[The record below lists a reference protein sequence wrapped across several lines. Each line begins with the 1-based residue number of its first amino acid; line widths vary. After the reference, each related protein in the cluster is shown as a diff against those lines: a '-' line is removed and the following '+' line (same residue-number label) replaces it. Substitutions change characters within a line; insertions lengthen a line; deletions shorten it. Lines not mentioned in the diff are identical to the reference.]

1 MNRNYIINKLGEAD
15 NRAKLIKPVQ
25 STYDIINQIKY
36 QHNANLPYAK
46 LIAHKFK
53 GRTFY
58 ATCKNIFTFLKKNIE
73 YKIEGGDMQTTKT
86 IQRLMRDGH
95 GDCKHYAN
103 FINPILHVLYGPN
116 AFVYRFASY
125 NDSLLPQHVYAV
137 GILPENGREI
147 YIDPVLPDFDVE
159 KKYNHKIDK
168 RMALYSL
175 SGVNKATVTR
185 KKTGPSAT
193 SLTKRGA
200 QPGTTKVAKKP
211 AKKSEMQQAIERGTP
226 TAQPVIVQTSVPFTG
241 QRPVPTATATA
252 VGPGITLE
260 SAAAPA
266 PAQTEEQKQT
276 VKKLDRIKK
285 VIPQIITQ
293 LESDKKMRDWV
304 ANAWGLDMVP
314 VYKQLL
320 KEWDDTEKRNK
331 RLLAIANRY
340 FQLVASEEEKKKE
353 KGKRTFFDRV
363 VDGVENTFNAAVD
376 FAKDAIEIPL
386 KFGKYIVGAG
396 PRLAFTGLV
405 RLNVFGLATK
415 LNIQNKKNRDSVK
428 AWWKRMGSV
437 DFSTLEQAINLG
449 AKEKAILAGISYIG
463 VDPVTIGTQIAAAT
477 PVIAAAVDFLKAS
490 GVKVEDVEKI
500 VNSSQ
505 DIKKGLEQAKQVNDA
520 AKKFKEPANKAGD
533 LYKTYQKWRSTQSPG
548 TPASKGEGNVW
559 LEEWKRRK
567 AQKGGGISTNTL
579 LLIGGAA
586 VAAFFIFKK
595 K

>member
-25 STYDIINQIKY
+25 STYDIINQIKQ
-36 QHNANLPYAK
+36 QHNANLPYAR

-58 ATCKNIFTFLKKNIE
+58 ATCKNIFNFLKKNIE
-73 YKIEGGDMQTTKT
+73 YKIESGDMQTTKT
-86 IQRLMRDGH
+86 IQRLMHDGH

-103 FINPILHVLYGPN
+103 FINPILHALYGPYT
-116 AFVYRFASY
+116 FVYRFASY

-137 GILPENGREI
+137 GISPENGREI

-185 KKTGPSAT
+185 KQTGPSAT
-193 SLTKRGA
+193 SLLKRGA
-200 QPGTTKVAKKP
+200 QPSTTKVAKKP

-226 TAQPVIVQTSVPFTG
+226 TVQPVMVQTSVPFTG

-266 PAQTEEQKQT
+266 PAPAQTPEQQRMKER
-276 VKKLDRIKK
+276 LERIKK

-320 KEWDDTEKRNK
+320 KEWDDTEKRNR

-340 FQLVASEEEKKKE
+340 FQVVASEEEKRKD
-353 KGKRTFFDRV
+353 KGTFFDRV
-363 VDGVENTFNAAVD
+363 VDGVENTFNGAVD
-376 FAKDAIEIPL
+376 FAKDAVQFAW
-386 KFGKYIVGAG
+386 KGVKYWVGAV
-396 PRLAFTGLV
+396 PRAAFTGLV

-449 AKEKAILAGISYIG
+449 AKEKAILAGTSYIG
-463 VDPVTIGTQIAAAT
+463 VDPVTIGTEIAAAT
-477 PVIAAAVDFLKAS
+477 PVVVAAIDFLKAS
-490 GVKVEDVEKI
+490 GVNVEDVEKA
-500 VNSSQ
+500 VQSSK
-505 DIKKGLEQAKQVNDA
+505 DIQKGLQTAKEVNDA
-520 AKKFKEPANKAGD
+520 AQKFKDPANKAGD
-533 LYKTYQKWRSTQSPG
+533 LYKSYQKWRSTQSPG
-548 TPASKGEGNVW
+548 QPGSGVEGNTW

-567 AQKGGGISTNTL
+567 AQKGGMSTNTL

-586 VAAFFIFKK
+586 AAAFFIFKK

>member
-25 STYDIINQIKY
+25 STYDIINQIKQ
-36 QHNANLPYAK
+36 QHNANLPYAR

-53 GRTFY
+53 GRSFY

-86 IQRLMRDGH
+86 IQRLMHDGH

-103 FINPILHVLYGPN
+103 FINPILHALYGPYT
-116 AFVYRFASY
+116 FVYRFASY

-137 GILPENGREI
+137 GISPENGREI

-185 KKTGPSAT
+185 KQTGPSAT
-193 SLTKRGA
+193 SLLKRGA

-226 TAQPVIVQTSVPFTG
+226 TVQPVMVQTSVPFTG

-266 PAQTEEQKQT
+266 PAPAQTPEQQRMKER
-276 VKKLDRIKK
+276 LERIKK
-285 VIPQIITQ
+285 VIPKIITQ

-320 KEWDDTEKRNK
+320 KEWDNTEKRNK

-340 FQLVASEEEKKKE
+340 FQVVASEEEKRKD
-353 KGKRTFFDRV
+353 KGTFFDRV
-363 VDGVENTFNAAVD
+363 VDGVENTFNGAVD
-376 FAKDAIEIPL
+376 FAKDAVQFVW
-386 KFGKYIVGAG
+386 KGVKYLVGAV
-396 PRLAFTGLV
+396 PRAAFTTLV
-405 RLNVFGLATK
+405 RINAFGLATK
-415 LNIQNKKNRDSVK
+415 LHEQKAKNRNSVRD
-428 AWWKRMGSV
+428 WWKRMGSI

-449 AKEKAILAGISYIG
+449 VKEKALLAGIGATG
-463 VDPVTIGTQIAAAT
+463 VEEIVALVGASSPVIIAA
-477 PVIAAAVDFLKAS
+477 IDFLKAS
-490 GVKVEDVEKI
+490 GVDTKELENAALNNPDL
-500 VNSSQ
+500 Q
-505 DIKKGLEQAKQVNDA
+505 KGLENFNKINDA
-520 AKKFKEPANKAGD
+520 TQRFKDPANKAGD
-533 LYKTYQKWRSTQSPG
+533 LYKAYQKWRSTQKPG
-548 TPASKGEGNVW
+548 TPGSGIEGNTW

-567 AQKGGGISTNTL
+567 AQKGGMSTNTL

-586 VAAFFIFKK
+586 AAAFFIFKK

>member
-25 STYDIINQIKY
+25 STYDIINQIKE
-36 QHNANLPYAK
+36 QHNANLPYAR

-73 YKIEGGDMQTTKT
+73 YKIESGDMQTTKT
-86 IQRLMRDGH
+86 IQRLMQDGH

-103 FINPILHVLYGPN
+103 FINPILHALYGPN
-116 AFVYRFASY
+116 TFVYRFASY

-137 GILPENGREI
+137 GISPENGREI

-185 KKTGPSAT
+185 KQNGPSAT
-193 SLTKRGA
+193 SFTKRGA
-200 QPGTTKVAKKP
+200 QPGTTKLAKKP
-211 AKKSEMQQAIERGTP
+211 AAKSEMKQAIERGAP
-226 TAQPVIVQTSVPFTG
+226 TVQPVVVQTSVPK
-241 QRPVPTATATA
+241 ATA
-252 VGPGITLE
+252 VGPGITLTP
-260 SAAAPA
+260 SAAPA
-266 PAQTEEQKQT
+266 PTPAPLQTPEQQRMKER
-276 VKKLDRIKK
+276 LERIKK
-285 VIPQIITQ
+285 VIPKIITQ

-340 FQLVASEEEKKKE
+340 FQVVASEEEKRKD
-353 KGKRTFFDRV
+353 KGTFFDRV
-363 VDGVENTFNAAVD
+363 VDGVENTFNGAVD
-376 FAKDAIEIPL
+376 FAKDAVEVVWR
-386 KFGKYIVGAG
+386 GVKYWAGAV

-415 LNIQNKKNRDSVK
+415 LNIQNKKNRNSVK

-437 DFSTLEQAINLG
+437 DFGTLEQAINLG
-449 AKEKAILAGISYIG
+449 AKEKAILAGTYIG
-463 VDPVTIGTQIAAAT
+463 VAIETEIAAAT
-477 PVIAAAVDFLKAS
+477 PVVVAAIDFLKAS
-490 GVKVEDVEKI
+490 GVNVEDVEKA
-500 VNSSQ
+500 VQSSK
-505 DIKKGLEQAKQVNDA
+505 DIQKGLQTAKEVNDA
-520 AKKFKEPANKAGD
+520 AQKFKEPANKAGD
-533 LYKTYQKWRSTQSPG
+533 LYKSYQKWRSTQSPG
-548 TPASKGEGNVW
+548 QPGSGVEGNTW

-567 AQKGGGISTNTL
+567 AQKGGISTNTL

-586 VAAFFIFKK
+586 AAAFFIFKK